1 MMKRF
6 KFLIYLFVCY
16 FHLSLP
22 AQESS
27 KFSSLNSIYGKG
39 LDLYQKEMY
48 ADAQKTF
55 EQYIAALPKGYFQQ
69 RVSAEFYRAMCAI
82 ALNNDD
88 AEHLIGQFIQSYP
101 ESQLIDQAYFAMGK
115 MQYQQKKYSPAVYWL
130 SKIDKNGLEKES
142 RYEWQF
148 MLGYCYF
155 MINDYESANRW
166 LYQIKDIDN
175 KFAAPATYYY
185 SHIAYLQKKYAT
197 ALKGFEKIQND
208 ELFAPLVPYYISHIY
223 YLQGDYKKV
232 ATYSPPLAKDNTN
245 KRASEIAKIVGDAF
259 FKLKQYD
266 SSLTYLKI
274 YEEKNKQQLSRE
286 DLYLLGFAYN
296 KNTKYT
302 EAAKYLERIATV
314 DDSLSQNA
322 NYHLADCY
330 LKLNDKNK
338 ARQAFG
344 LASKLDFDKII
355 KEDALFNFAKL
366 TYEQLYAPFNEA
378 IDAFKAY
385 IKEYPNSPRIDEAY
399 NYLTLAYLSSRN
411 YKDAVES
418 LEKISKKDATIKTAL
433 QRAAYFRGLELFQN
447 LNYSEA
453 IDMFTK
459 SLEHAGYNQQIAA
472 QALFWRAEAHYRLL
486 NFENAANDLEKFIV
500 TPGAFELE
508 EYLIAHYNLGYTYFK
523 MKQYDTAITWF
534 RKYNSLSNDTA
545 INTVADAYNRIGDSF
560 FIQRRYWAAIDYYE
574 KAANMDVLDA
584 DYALFQRG
592 FSLGLVSRPEKK
604 IETLKALLS
613 KYPSSSY
620 SDDAIFE
627 IAEAYNILENTNVAI
642 DYYKRIE
649 TEYPNSSYY
658 SKALVQ
664 IGLLYY
670 NAGDLDNSLA
680 YYKRV
685 VENFPNS
692 TEAKNALI
700 GIRNIYIDKGDAATY
715 FSYASKLG
723 SMANIS
729 VTEKDSLS
737 YMAAEKV
744 YLSGNCEKSLLAF
757 EEYLVENPQ
766 GNFAVNAMYYMADCN
781 IRNNNVDKATEFF
794 ENIVKRPRNS
804 FTEQSL
810 LRLSNIYLNQKQYE
824 KAYTYFDNL
833 ESIAEVKSMLLDAR
847 MGKLRCAFE
856 LQRDD
861 IMPTIAASILST
873 EKLSPELE
881 RETRFKLAK
890 ANYRSKKYDDA
901 LIEFSKVAQN
911 LKTIEGAES
920 KYMKAL
926 IYFER
931 GEYNRTESEVFS
943 FAETNT
949 PHQYWLAKSFILIAQ
964 SYAAQNDFFQAKAT
978 LQSVL
983 DGYSNTTDGII
994 DEATT
999 KLNELVKSEKERQ
1012 TVKQD

>member
-1 MMKRF
+1 MMKRLL
-6 KFLIYLFVCY
+6 FLVYLFV
-16 FHLSLP
+16 FFFQIALI

-27 KFSSLNSIYGKG
+27 RFNSLNLTYEKG

-55 EQYIAALPKGYFQQ
+55 EQYIASLPKGYYQQ

-82 ALNNDD
+82 FLNNDD
-88 AEHLIGQFIQSYP
+88 AEYLIGQFIQNYP

-115 MQYQQKKYSPAVYWL
+115 MQYQQKKYSQAVYWL
-130 SKIDKNGLEKES
+130 SKIDKNGLEKET
-142 RYEWQF
+142 RFEWQF

-155 MINDYESANRW
+155 MTNDYESANRW
-166 LYQIKDIDN
+166 LFQVKDIDN

-185 SHIAYLQKKYAT
+185 SHIAYIQKKYAT
-197 ALKGFEKIQND
+197 ALKGFEKLQND
-208 ELFAPLVPYYISHIY
+208 ELFAPLVPYYITHIY
-223 YLQGDYKKV
+223 YLQGEYKKV
-232 ATYSPPLAKDNTN
+232 TSYSPPLARDNKN
-245 KRASEIAKIVGDAF
+245 KRAPEIAKIVGDAF

-266 SSLTYLKI
+266 SSLTYLRI
-274 YEEKNKQQLSRE
+274 YEDKNKQQLSRE
-286 DLYLLGFAYN
+286 DIYLLGFAYY
-296 KNTKYT
+296 KNTKYS
-302 EAAKYLERIATV
+302 EAAKYLERIATI

-330 LKLNDKNK
+330 LKLDDKNK

-385 IKEYPNSPRIDEAY
+385 IKEYPNSPRVDEAY
-399 NYLTLAYLSSRN
+399 NYLTLAYLSSKN
-411 YKDAVES
+411 YKEAVES
-418 LEKISKKDATIKTAL
+418 LEKITKKDATINTAL

-447 LNYSEA
+447 LNYTDA
-453 IDMFTK
+453 IQMFTK
-459 SLEHAGYNQQIAA
+459 SLEYAGYNQQIAA
-472 QALFWRAEAHYRLL
+472 QALFWRAESHYRLS
-486 NFENAANDLEKFIV
+486 NYENAANDLERFIV
-500 TPGAFELE
+500 TPGSFGLE
-508 EYLIAHYNLGYTYFK
+508 EYLIAHYNLGYAYFK
-523 MKQYDTAITWF
+523 MKQYDTAISWF
-534 RKYNSLSNDTA
+534 RKYNNLLNDSR
-545 INTVADAYNRIGDSF
+545 INMVADAYNRIGDCF

-574 KAANMDVLDA
+574 KAANLDVIDA

-604 IETLKALLS
+604 IETLKGLLG
-613 KYPSSSY
+613 KYPTSSY
-620 SDDAIFE
+620 IDDAIFE
-627 IAEAYNILENTNVAI
+627 IAEAYNILENTNQAI
-642 DYYKRIE
+642 EYYKRVE
-649 TEYPNSSYY
+649 SEFPNSSYY
-658 SKALVQ
+658 PKALVQ

-670 NAGDLDNSLA
+670 NSSDLENSLA

-692 TEAKNALI
+692 AEAKNALI

-723 SMANIS
+723 SIANIS
-729 VTEKDSLS
+729 ATEKDSLS

-744 YLSGNCEKSLLAF
+744 YLTGNCEKSILAF
-757 EEYLVENPQ
+757 ENYLSENPQ
-766 GNFAVNAMYYMADCN
+766 GNFAVNAMYYIADCN
-781 IRNNNVDKATEFF
+781 IRNNNVEKAVEYF
-794 ENIVKRPRNS
+794 ENIISRPRNS

-810 LRLSNIYLNQKQYE
+810 LRISNIYLNQKQYE
-824 KAYTYFDNL
+824 KAYIYFDNL

-847 MGKLRCAFE
+847 LGKLRCAFE

-861 IMPTIAASILST
+861 QMPVIAASILST

-911 LKTIEGAES
+911 LKTPEGAES

-931 GEYNRTESEVFS
+931 GEYNRTENEVFS
-943 FAETNT
+943 FAENNT
-949 PHQYWLAKSFILIAQ
+949 PHQYWLAKSFILLAD

-994 DEATT
+994 DQATA
-999 KLNELVKSEKERQ
+999 KLNQLVKSEKERQ
-1012 TVKQD
+1012 SVKQD